1 MTQEQREH
9 LKVETAGDV
18 LVFTILAR
26 NVEGDAIAEE
36 LRDQLLRALAQTSC
50 RHAIIDLQQVQYI
63 SSVAFRPLLSLRR
76 GLLERNGKLVL
87 CGLNPVVGDV
97 FFTTRMVDPA
107 GQPAPIFDMQPG
119 VQEALRFLQNP
130 ADRPKDQA

>member
-1 MTQEQREH
+1 MAQEQPQH
-9 LKVETAGDV
+9 LKAEIAGDV
-18 LVFTILAR
+18 LVLTILDQH
-26 NVEGDAIAEE
+26 VEGDAIAEE
-36 LRDQLLRALAQTSC
+36 LRERLLQALAQTSC
-50 RHAIIDLQQVQYI
+50 RHAVIDLQQVQYI

-76 GLLERNGKLVL
+76 SLLERNGRLVL

-119 VQEALRFLQNP
+119 VQEAIRFLQNP